1 MQNLRDP
8 DSHSIQEVVMPTV
21 IEQMT
26 AAQKENITTTVALAG
41 IAASTAEKAIDLN
54 VAALKSAMTSA
65 TENGKALADAKDVQ
79 SVTAM
84 QSQIAQPAFE
94 AFASYL
100 KDSYEIMS
108 AAQNELGKI
117 VEAKM
122 TEVNKVIVSGLDQAE
137 KNAPAGSDMAVAAMK
152 SAIAAANQTYDAFAK
167 AGKQV
172 QEVTNATVNTVRPA
186 PTKKKAAA

>member
-1 MQNLRDP
+1 
-8 DSHSIQEVVMPTV
+8 MPTV

-41 IAASTAEKAIDLN
+41 IAASTAEKAMDLN
-54 VAALKSAMTSA
+54 VAAVKSAMA
-65 TENGKALADAKDVQ
+65 TAAENGKTIADAKDVQ

-84 QSQIAQPAFE
+84 QSQFAQPAFE

-100 KDSYEIMS
+100 KDSYDIMS
-108 AAQNELGKI
+108 EAQNELGKL

-122 TEVNKVIVSGLDQAE
+122 TGVNKVIVSGLDQAE

-172 QEVTNATVNTVRPA
+172 QEVTTATVNTVRQTPA
-186 PTKKKAAA
+186 KKKAAA

>member
-1 MQNLRDP
+1 
-8 DSHSIQEVVMPTV
+8 MPTV

-41 IAASTAEKAIDLN
+41 IAASTAEKAMDLN
-54 VAALKSAMTSA
+54 VAAVKSAMA
-65 TENGKALADAKDVQ
+65 TAAENGKTIADAKDVQ

-84 QSQIAQPAFE
+84 QSQFAQPAFE

-100 KDSYEIMS
+100 KDSYDIMS
-108 AAQNELGKI
+108 EAQNELGKL

-172 QEVTNATVNTVRPA
+172 QEVTTATVNTVRQTPA
-186 PTKKKAAA
+186 KKKAAA

>member
-1 MQNLRDP
+1 
-8 DSHSIQEVVMPTV
+8 MPTV

-41 IAASTAEKAIDLN
+41 IAASTAEKAMDLN
-54 VAALKSAMTSA
+54 VAAVKSAMA
-65 TENGKALADAKDVQ
+65 TVAENGKTIADAKDVQ

-84 QSQIAQPAFE
+84 QSQFAQPAFE

-100 KDSYEIMS
+100 KDSYDIMS
-108 AAQNELGKI
+108 EAQNELGKL

-137 KNAPAGSDMAVAAMK
+137 KNAPAGSDMAGAAMK

-172 QEVTNATVNTVRPA
+172 QEVTTATVNTVRQTPA
-186 PTKKKAAA
+186 KKKAAA